1 MVYSYYP
8 GCTLKNKAQDLDRYA
23 RMSAEALGFTL
34 QEIEEWQCCG
44 AVYPLASDEIAT
56 KLSAVRAL
64 NDAKEKGQDLV
75 TLCSACHHVLKR
87 VNITEIVVV
96 DYGYYIQ
103 NTYRVEDF
111 AALRDALSLSAQE
124 QLCVSGAEDPVSVVS
139 ADGVRRIIQW

>member
-1 MVYSYYP
+1 MAGLLGRLFRRRGRELRCAAVVPAAGSS
-8 GCTLKNKAQDLDRYA
+8 T
-23 RMSAEALGFTL
+23 RM
-34 QEIEEWQCCG
+34 
-44 AVYPLASDEIAT
+44 
-56 KLSAVRAL
+56 
-64 NDAKEKGQDLV
+64 GQDKLLLPLV
-75 TLCSACHHVLKR
+75 DQPVLLHTLRPLELCPY
-87 VNITEIVVV
+87 ITEIVVV